1 MRLRPWHLLVAVLLL
16 AAGMISA
23 AFFVDE
29 RPKDI
34 LLGIGTNLLSS
45 VVFFLL
51 LEIYWER
58 LQRANGK
65 RMAGFDY
72 ANFTR
77 NVAGSSVVRVM
88 GTFIFPLTDDPRFA
102 EPKRQLLAALTEIT
116 RKPTF
121 GGIQLLFLDPDS
133 SAARNRAAEQ
143 VNYDV
148 LACIRQQ
155 VETLRA
161 FLAGLTRS
169 VGAVRVEVRLTSRMP
184 PFALFQTDDLASL
197 SFYFRNRPVSG
208 VDSYTFFTD
217 TPLGQFVSHTFDD
230 LWGDPKSLPL
240 VTTDPK
246 LET

>member
-1 MRLRPWHLLVAVLLL
+1 MRIRPWHLLVVVLLL
-16 AAGMISA
+16 AVGAIAA
-23 AFFVDE
+23 AFVVDE

-58 LQRANGK
+58 IQRANGK
-65 RMAGFDY
+65 RVAGFDY
-72 ANFTR
+72 ANFTQ
-77 NVAGSSVVRVM
+77 NVGRSSLVRVM
-88 GTFIFPLTDDPRFA
+88 GTFIFPFTDDARFA
-102 EPKRQLLAALTEIT
+102 ETKRQLLATLTEIT

-133 SAARNRAAEQ
+133 SAAKSRAADQ
-143 VNYDV
+143 TNYDV
-148 LACIRQQ
+148 LAGIRQQ

-161 FLAGLTRS
+161 FVAGLAS
-169 VGAVRVEVRLTSRMP
+169 VGAVRVEVKLTSRMP
-184 PFALFQTDDLASL
+184 PFALFQTDDVASL

-208 VDSYTFFTD
+208 VDSYTFFID

-230 LWGDPKSLPL
+230 LWADPKSVPL
-240 VTTDPK
+240 T
-246 LET
+246 